1 MNLDNYIT
9 DFGEK
14 MKLIKNTL
22 IDNESLSMKNYFL

>member
-1 MNLDNYIT
+1 MNLDNYTT
-9 DFGEK
+9 DFEEK